1 MSFEGILLLWLGE
14 GGEEIP
20 LSDLMGGGKVRE
32 RHVVAPV
39 LFCFVLFVCL
49 FVCLFLNGA
58 LPFALEWKREGL
70 EEHKVYLEFPPRHK
84 EAGIGRWTLFLVLV
98 G

>member
-1 MSFEGILLLWLGE
+1 MELGRASSMSFEGILLLWLGE

-39 LFCFVLFVCL
+39 LFCFVLFCL
-49 FVCLFLNGA
+49 FVCLFVFKWSIA
-58 LPFALEWKREGL
+58 LCP
-70 EEHKVYLEFPPRHK
+70 
-84 EAGIGRWTLFLVLV
+84 
-98 G
+98 